1 MDPNSNEAKQARARL
16 EAARD
21 DLHRSIAGLGAEYIA
36 DGAIAGSADAAAHTA
51 SAEENRELR
60 NELEAQLREVEAA
73 LGRIDDGTYGID
85 ENPGEPITPARLE
98 AIPTARTN
106 V

>member
-16 EAARD
+16 EAERD
-21 DLHRSIAGLGAEYIA
+21 DLQRSISGLGAEYIA
-36 DGAIAGSADAAAHTA
+36 DGAIAGSADAAADTA

-60 NELEAQLREVEAA
+60 NELEAQLKEVQAA
-73 LGRIDDGTYGID
+73 LGRIDEGTYGID
-85 ENPGEPITPARLE
+85 ENTGEPINPARLE